1 MKRLDNLIIKIM
13 NAHAIALMMMVMK
26 LIAVQ
31 IMQLL
36 DNTIIPQLLEVH
48 AKINILTMR
57 KIAKDL
63 VGFGLMKQLIVH

>member
-13 NAHAIALMMMVMK
+13 NDHAIALMMMVMK

-48 AKINILTMR
+48 AKINILTMC